1 MAYIVKQKS
10 ASGKIYVHLAEN
22 HHISELKQA
31 RQSRQHLGV
40 LDADSGELLLSKAF
54 KQLTP
59 EIAALLAKA
68 GITYHGRYAPEPGR
82 QRKNSSPGALKK
94 YDVPSAVEE
103 IGEMHALLHL
113 CRDLGLERSLSVFAK
128 DGGALLTLAIWQV
141 CTGEAQ
147 YLAESWLDTRV
158 LPSGLAAKDFSSP
171 SLSALME
178 RIGGNQTLLDRF
190 FKSWIAE
197 RAFPESVIYD
207 TTSISS
213 YSEQLAEVEWG
224 YNRDKESLPQ
234 INLAMAMDGI
244 SGVPLAFRLLPG
256 SIADVSTLLITG
268 KFLAEYGLKSFAY
281 SLDRG
286 FYSSANLHELLL
298 ESLDFVIGVPF
309 TNKQALKVVREA
321 LPRLQSSKGS
331 LLYGDQV
338 IRQTETTWEVSMKTK
353 AEPDTP
359 SRYLKAFVYFDQER
373 ATRQIVQRER
383 KLLEFERLAAKQ
395 SFDNRQEAEIWR
407 KENAKHLARFL
418 QTLDHDGI
426 PHIMRCEDRI
436 DEANSTAGLS
446 IYIAHHEKTPMTAE
460 RALAVARGR
469 DAVEKV
475 FDVFKND
482 NNQSRLRTGKSDVAQ
497 GRVFVAFLAAIVRTN
512 LECRMREA
520 QLNKTL
526 SIDEVLAWLRKIRV
540 VKFESGNRVLLEI
553 PKKTRNL
560 MEALKIPVPNIEK
573 EAG

>member
-1 MAYIVKQKS
+1 MAYIVKQTT
-10 ASGKIYVHLAEN
+10 ASGKVYLHLAEN
-22 HHISELKQA
+22 HHIPELKQA

-54 KQLTP
+54 TQITP
-59 EIAALLAKA
+59 EIVALLEKA
-68 GITYHGRYAPEPGR
+68 GIPYHGRYAPAPGR
-82 QRKNSSPGALKK
+82 QRKNSPSGAHRTH
-94 YDVPSAVEE
+94 DVPSAVED
-103 IGEMHALLHL
+103 IGEMHALLHV
-113 CRDLGLERSLSVFAK
+113 CRDLGLESSLSVFAE
-128 DGGALLTLAIWQV
+128 DGAALLLLAIWQV

-147 YLAESWLDTRV
+147 YLAESWLETRV
-158 LPSGLAAKDFSSP
+158 LPSGLAAHHFSSP

-178 RIGGNQTLLDRF
+178 RIGENQTLLDRF
-190 FKSWIAE
+190 FSAWIAE
-197 RAFPESVIYD
+197 RAFPEAVIYD

-213 YSEQLAEVEWG
+213 YSEQLAEAEWG

-234 INLAMAMDGI
+234 INLALAMDGM
-244 SGVPLAFRLLPG
+244 SGLPLAFRLLPG
-256 SIADVSTLLITG
+256 SIADVTTLLITG

-286 FYSSANLHELLL
+286 FYSSANLHALLQ

-309 TNKQALKVVREA
+309 TNKQALRVAREA
-321 LPRLQSSKGS
+321 LPLLQSSKGS
-331 LLYGDQV
+331 LLYGDQL
-338 IRQTETTWEVSMKTK
+338 IRQTETTWEVCRKTA
-353 AEPDTP
+353 AEPETP
-359 SRYLKAFVYFDQER
+359 ARYLKAFVYFDQER

-383 KLLEFERLAAKQ
+383 TLLELERLAARQ
-395 SFDNRQEAEIWR
+395 SFHDRHEAETWR

-418 QTLDHDGI
+418 HTLDHDGI
-426 PHIMRCEDRI
+426 PQIMRWEDRI
-436 DEANSTAGLS
+436 DDANSTAGLS
-446 IYIAHHEKTPMTAE
+446 IYIAHHEKTPMTAT

-482 NNQSRLRTGKSDVAQ
+482 NNQSRLRTGKSDVAR

-520 QLNKTL
+520 QLNNTL
-526 SIDEVLAWLRKIRV
+526 SVDEVLACLRKIRV

-553 PKKTRNL
+553 PKKTRKL
-560 MEALKIPVPNIEK
+560 MEALKIPVPSI
-573 EAG
+573 